1 MNIDFKRIKK
11 LRSLIHEYNYEY
23 YINHKSLISD
33 REFDILLKELN
44 DLENLHPEFED
55 SNSPTKRVGG
65 GVTKNF
71 ITVKHNAPMYSLEN
85 TYSRE
90 DIIVWK
96 KKISKILNSE
106 NIGFTC
112 ELKYD
117 GASINI
123 TYENGELIRAITR
136 GDGLKGDDV
145 TLNVKTIKN
154 IPLKLKGNFPKKFD
168 IRGEIIISLD
178 RFMKLNKDRIS
189 NGENPF
195 MNPRNT
201 ASGSLKLQDSKETSK
216 RALKAYMYALSLR
229 KGLFTNHFDSL
240 ISAREWG
247 FDIPKSLIEANSL
260 SEVYKFIDFWNN
272 KRANLNYEIDG
283 VVIKVNSIKQQQ
295 ELGFTSKYPR
305 WAIAYKFETERSIT
319 KIESISYQVGR
330 TGAITPVA
338 NLTPLLLS
346 GTNVK
351 RASLHNADQIKKLN
365 LRIGDSVYVEK
376 GGEIIPKIVDVFKG
390 KRGDIN
396 NSVKFINN
404 CPECNSKLFRV
415 EGEAQHYCLNDL
427 DCKPQIIGKIQHFI
441 SRNAM
446 DIDGIGTETV
456 SLLFENKL
464 IRNIA
469 DLYELNFNDLIC
481 LDRMA
486 EKSVENLLDGVKKS
500 KKQEFNKVLFGMGI
514 RFVGTTVAK
523 KIVKRF
529 PSIDQISKA
538 TFEELVSINDIGER
552 IANSII
558 RFFSLKTNIELVER
572 LKSNGLNMKENEVIN
587 KSNILFEKT
596 IVISGIFNSF
606 SREELKKII
615 EENGGYIS
623 NSISSKTSFLIA
635 GKSMGPAKRNKAQ
648 ELEVM
653 IIDELDFL
661 KMLEI

>member
-390 KRGDIN
+390 KRGDVN

>member
-33 REFDILLKELN
+33 REFDILLKELS

-71 ITVKHNAPMYSLEN
+71 KTVKHNAPMYSLEN

-216 RALKAYMYALSLR
+216 RSLKAYMYALSLR
-229 KGLFTNHFDSL
+229 KSLFTNHFDSL

-260 SEVYKFIDFWNN
+260 AEVYKFIDFWNN

-283 VVIKVNSIKQQQ
+283 VVIKVNSIRQQQ

-446 DIDGIGTETV
+446 DIDGIGAETV

-572 LKSNGLNMKENEVIN
+572 LKNNGLNMKENKVIN